1 MCFTNDK
8 ARQAKKQFWTVPFSK
23 GKSRMFVAIA
33 GAIKLKKQAIK
44 DVIVVFPTEAL
55 KNQDKVA
62 WDQLKQLYGTSLT
75 LHTVVGIN
83 KVRGL

>member
-1 MCFTNDK
+1 
-8 ARQAKKQFWTVPFSK
+8 
-23 GKSRMFVAIA
+23 MFVAIA